1 LSSIKYWHCGRGP
14 QKEETTKKCQTMY
27 LSCGVE
33 MKNVLILVY
42 VAKIKTKSSQ
52 MKRVKIL

>member
-1 LSSIKYWHCGRGP
+1 
-14 QKEETTKKCQTMY
+14 MY